1 MCDYIKINVWYK
13 HMDDTF
19 LKTIIFI
26 MKDKTTKKPIVI
38 THFQGFRDEEEAE
51 DFSDFLKTQFIL
63 PTDYPD
69 DNVTIH

>member
-1 MCDYIKINVWYK
+1 
-13 HMDDTF
+13 
-19 LKTIIFI
+19 

-38 THFQGFRDEEEAE
+38 THFQGFRSEEEAK

-69 DNVTIH
+69 ENVTIH